1 MPKYF
6 EWLEIELINVQ
17 VFPAPGDRAA
27 VAYLEIYDSDSPQE
41 PAKPWKRR
49 ECFKK
54 MTKLMVRRA
63 LRPYYMLIW
72 PTERFAVNSVSATLR
87 VFIDKGINYLKESNE
102 TEGRIIQLAPKISP
116 DLVRRTLEAHAD
128 EG

>member
-63 LRPYYMLIW
+63 LRPDYMLIW
-72 PTERFAVNSVSATLR
+72 PTERFAVNSVFATLR
-87 VFIDKGINYLKESNE
+87 VLIDKGIIYLKGGNE
-102 TEGRIIQLAPKISP
+102 AEGRIIQIASKISP
-116 DLVRRTLEAHAD
+116 DLVRRSL
-128 EG
+128 